1 LRHPPETRGGQDWGI
16 QMSNATLVTSLSAE
30 PTRTRDWL
38 ALNFALTVFVS
49 AFLLFQIEPLISK
62 FILPWFGGSPAV
74 WTTCLLFFQVVL
86 FCGYA
91 YAHLSTRF
99 LAPRERVIV
108 HCTILAVS
116 LALLHVAPGNQYK
129 PLDAAQPTILILR
142 LLSATVGLPYFALS
156 STGPLLQAWFSAA
169 YPTRSPYRLYAL
181 SNLGSLIA
189 LLSYPFVF
197 EPAFDVL
204 TQAHLWSWLFAG
216 FALLCAVCA
225 LKAFPAL
232 REARLASPNSDSA
245 ARRERTTWL
254 ERTRWIALPACASL
268 ALLATTNHVT
278 SDVAVIPFLWVV
290 PLSLYLVSFI
300 VAFDHERWYRRRVFA
315 ALTVLLCLAVGCL
328 DPLRDLLEKLQYDF
342 TFVDDLVLH
351 FAALF
356 CVCMVCHGELVR
368 ARPNPSRLTEFYLSI
383 SAGGALGGVFVS
395 LIAPAIFSTFFEWTL
410 ALLASFALGVGVLY
424 GKHAWRRWGVAGA
437 AGVGAF
443 TLAGLAGI
451 FYYQWDTDAPLDVR
465 RNFYGVVSVY
475 EADRDDPAMHHFSL
489 AHGIVVHGRQFVSAE
504 KKGQPVAYYAP
515 GTGVGQALR
524 YFQKEPDLRVGVVG
538 LGVGTVAAYVGAG
551 QSIRFYE
558 INDQVEALAEKYFSF
573 LRDSP
578 GQTKI
583 VLGDARLS
591 LEREPNQN
599 FHVFVLDAFSG
610 DAVPAHLLTKEAF
623 AIFVRHLRPDGVIA
637 VNITNRH
644 LDLAPV
650 VAAAAQEY
658 HLQTVRIFSEPD
670 AKELAYRAD
679 WLLLTKNAAFVA
691 AVKPAPNPE
700 ARSSAA
706 LLWTDHYSNLFQI
719 LE

>member
-1 LRHPPETRGGQDWGI
+1 
-16 QMSNATLVTSLSAE
+16 MSNATLSSALPVE
-30 PTRTRDWL
+30 PARTRDWL
-38 ALNFALTVFVS
+38 ALNFAFTVFVS

-99 LAPRERVIV
+99 LAPRARVIV
-108 HCTILAVS
+108 HCALLAV
-116 LALLHVAPGNQYK
+116 ALFLLRVAPGEQYK
-129 PLDAAQPTILILR
+129 PLDAAHPTTLILG
-142 LLSATVGLPYFALS
+142 LLSVTVGLPYFALS
-156 STGPLLQAWFSAA
+156 STGPLLQAWFSDA
-169 YPTRSPYRLYAL
+169 YPSRSPYRLYAL

-204 TQAHLWSWLFAG
+204 TQARLWSWLFAG
-216 FALLCAVCA
+216 FALLCALCA
-225 LKAFPAL
+225 LKALPAL
-232 REARLASPNSDSA
+232 RAVKREAVAASS
-245 ARRERTTWL
+245 ERTSWP
-254 ERTRWIALPACASL
+254 ERARWVGLPASASL

-290 PLSLYLVSFI
+290 PLSLYLITFI

-315 ALTVLLCLAVGCL
+315 TLSVILCLAVGCL
-328 DPLRDLLEKLQYDF
+328 DPLRDLLETLHYDF
-342 TFVDDLVLH
+342 SFVDDLVLH
-351 FAALF
+351 FATLF

-368 ARPNPSRLTEFYLSI
+368 SRPKPARLTEFYLLI

-395 LIAPAIFSTFFEWTL
+395 LIAPAIFSTFFEWTI
-410 ALLASFALGVGVLY
+410 ALLLSFALGVAVLY
-424 GKHAWRRWGVAGA
+424 GPTLRRRWGIAGA
-437 AGVGAF
+437 AGVAVL
-443 TLAGLAGI
+443 TLCGLAGI
-451 FYYQWDTDAPLDVR
+451 YYYQRDDDAPLAVL

-475 EADRDDPAMHHFSL
+475 EADKDDPALHHFSL
-489 AHGIVVHGRQFVSAE
+489 AHGIVVHGRQFVAPE
-504 KKGQPVAYYAP
+504 KRRQPVAYYAP
-515 GTGVGQALR
+515 RTGVGRALS
-524 YFQKEPDLRVGVVG
+524 YFQKQPDMRVGAVG
-538 LGVGTVAAYVGAG
+538 LGVGTIAAYAGAG

-558 INDQVEALAEKYFSF
+558 INEQVEALAEKYFSF

-591 LEREPNQN
+591 LEREATQN
-599 FHVFVLDAFSG
+599 FHVLVLDAFSG

-623 AIFVRHLRPDGVIA
+623 AIYLRHLRPDGVIA

-644 LDLAPV
+644 LNLAPV
-650 VAAAAQEY
+650 VTALADAY
-658 HLQTVRIFSEPD
+658 HLQTVRIFTEPNG
-670 AKELAYRAD
+670 KELAYRAD
-679 WLLLTKNAAFVA
+679 WMLLTKNAAFLA
-691 AVKPAPNPE
+691 ETKASPPPGARQSAP
-700 ARSSAA
+700 